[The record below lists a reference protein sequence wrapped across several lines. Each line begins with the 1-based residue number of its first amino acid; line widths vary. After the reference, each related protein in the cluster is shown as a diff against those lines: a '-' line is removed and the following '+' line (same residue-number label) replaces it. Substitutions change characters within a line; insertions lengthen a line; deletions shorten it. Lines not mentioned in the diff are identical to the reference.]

1 MGGRLTADGE
11 QINLDILEY
20 VELVDGGGELSS
32 GQLDTQLTQWE
43 RWTLRE
49 LREEQQGEE
58 EKGEKEKHC
67 TGCQLTNQLWFCFG
81 LRENRAGRAHFC
93 ADI

>member
-1 MGGRLTADGE
+1 MGGRLTADGG
-11 QINLDILEY
+11 QIHFGICGT
-20 VELVDGGGELSS
+20 GGRWGRTDH
-32 GQLDTQLTQWE
+32 GAVDTQLTQWE

-49 LREEQQGEE
+49 PREEQQGEL

-81 LRENRAGRAHFC
+81 LRETRAGRAHFC
-93 ADI
+93 ADT